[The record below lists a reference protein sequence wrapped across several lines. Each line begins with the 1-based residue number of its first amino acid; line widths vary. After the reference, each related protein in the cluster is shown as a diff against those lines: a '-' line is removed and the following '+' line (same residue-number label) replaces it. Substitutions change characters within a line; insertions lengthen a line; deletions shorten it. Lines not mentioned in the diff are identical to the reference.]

1 MSGWCGSA
9 RAISRKTVR
18 PPTPESKMPMGEL
31 AVGSWPLAD
40 DDPLPTANCQ
50 LFLRAI
56 PYHRTAAFSFDVV
69 LLDLLVQIRA
79 RRVDGLGGLRD
90 VPAVLA
96 QLGQDERLL
105 RLVLELLQRGEAH
118 GRGDD
123 LGGGAEE
130 LGRQVGD
137 VDG

>member
-1 MSGWCGSA
+1 MSDWCGSA

-18 PPTPESKMPMGEL
+18 PPTPESKIPMGEL

-40 DDPLPTANCQ
+40 DDSLPTANCQ

-56 PYHRTAAFSFDVV
+56 PNHRSAALSLDVV

-79 RRVDGLGGLRD
+79 RRVDPFRGLRH

-105 RLVLELLQRGEAH
+105 
-118 GRGDD
+118 
-123 LGGGAEE
+123 
-130 LGRQVGD
+130 
-137 VDG
+137 

>member
-1 MSGWCGSA
+1 MSDWWGSA

-31 AVGSWPLAD
+31 AVGGWLLAD

-56 PYHRTAAFSFDVV
+56 PHHRPAAFSLDVV
-69 LLDLLVQIRA
+69 LLDLLVEIRA
-79 RRVDGLGGLRD
+79 RGVDRLGRLGD
-90 VPAVLA
+90 VPAVFA

-105 RLVLELLQRGEAH
+105 RFVFELLQRGETH
-118 GRGDD
+118 GGGDD
-123 LGGGAEE
+123 FARRAE
-130 LGRQVGD
+130 
-137 VDG
+137 